1 MLYPTVHAAM
11 RFASKENTEG
21 AGVSA
26 DSDGKKVRVLA
37 VGQKAAYFENTK
49 HFVNVVE
56 GGGMTGYEAVTR
68 TLGLMKDA
76 YLHEKSVRDL
86 VQVKGLGCEVCVR

>member
-1 MLYPTVHAAM
+1 
-11 RFASKENTEG
+11 
-21 AGVSA
+21 
-26 DSDGKKVRVLA
+26 
-37 VGQKAAYFENTK
+37 
-49 HFVNVVE
+49 
-56 GGGMTGYEAVTR
+56 MTGYEAVTR